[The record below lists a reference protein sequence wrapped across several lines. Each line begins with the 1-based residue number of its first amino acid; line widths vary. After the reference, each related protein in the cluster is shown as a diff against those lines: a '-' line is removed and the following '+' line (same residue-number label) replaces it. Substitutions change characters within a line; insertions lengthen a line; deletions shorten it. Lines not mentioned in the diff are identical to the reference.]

1 MEQQDII
8 MERNAERKERLLDIA
23 EKIGYDTAISRLQQK
38 LSENQAALTKQNVPL
53 DSFNFRRMQIE
64 IAFKQEV
71 IQALKGPFRAS
82 KTPTVTFIQKSIS
95 GGNRRCQTC
104 ESARFLNEPRR

>member
-23 EKIGYDTAISRLQQK
+23 ERIGYDTAISRLQQK

-53 DSFNFRRMQIE
+53 DSSNFRRMQIE

-71 IQALKGPFRAS
+71 IQAL
-82 KTPTVTFIQKSIS
+82 IQKSIS